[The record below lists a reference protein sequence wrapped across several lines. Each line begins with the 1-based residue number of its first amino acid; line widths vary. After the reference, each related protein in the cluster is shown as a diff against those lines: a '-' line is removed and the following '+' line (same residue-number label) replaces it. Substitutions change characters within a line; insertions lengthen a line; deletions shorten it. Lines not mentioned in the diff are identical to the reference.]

1 MNPSIKLGRIA
12 GIQIGVNWS
21 WAVVFALIV
30 WSLAVGVFPS
40 QNPGLSDG
48 TYIAM
53 ALVAALA
60 FFASLLLHEL
70 GHARQARREGMEIE
84 GITLWLFGGVAQFK
98 GSFPGAGAEFRV
110 AIAGPLVS
118 FVLGVVFV
126 LLAVFAGLPSAEDG
140 VVAWL
145 GYINLSL
152 LVFNLLPALPLD
164 GGRVLHSLL
173 WYFKGDLAWA
183 TRVAADVGR
192 GFGYLFIAAGVFLF
206 IFQGSFSGA
215 WLAFIGWFLLQA
227 ASAEARYIA
236 TRQALDGLRV
246 RDLMVREPATVEA
259 DVTLGEFMDEV
270 ARSHRHTTYP
280 VLEHGRPIGLLAF
293 RSVAAVPRNEWDA
306 HRVRDFMIPREG
318 IPLLSEDEPAIDA
331 LAELSASKV
340 NRGLVVDNGHLAGLL
355 SATDLIRALQL
366 RRPSPRGEAQGSGI
380 RP

>member
-1 MNPSIKLGRIA
+1 MGLGATNAVYVQPLYVA

-40 QNPGLSDG
+40 QNPDLSDG

-53 ALVAALA
+53 ALVAAFV

-118 FVLGVVFV
+118 LVLGVVFV

-183 TRVAADVGR
+183 TRIAADVGR
-192 GFGYLFIAAGVFLF
+192 GFGYLFIAGGVFLF

-259 DVTLGEFMDEV
+259 DHVWSTI
-270 ARSHRHTTYP
+270 
-280 VLEHGRPIGLLAF
+280 PI
-293 RSVAAVPRNEWDA
+293 P
-306 HRVRDFMIPREG
+306 
-318 IPLLSEDEPAIDA
+318 A
-331 LAELSASKV
+331 LA
-340 NRGLVVDNGHLAGLL
+340 RLL
-355 SATDLIRALQL
+355 
-366 RRPSPRGEAQGSGI
+366 RPAAPRTCSPPPTGSSTAA
-380 RP
+380 